1 MINSNIF
8 ATLFNFIIILFYYLK
23 VMQFFS
29 FYINYNN
36 VIFLNDIKFISIWC
50 LKYLY

>member
-8 ATLFNFIIILFYYLK
+8 STLFNFIIIFFYQLK
-23 VMQFFS
+23 LMSFLS

-36 VIFLNDIKFISIWC
+36 VIFLNDIKFISI
-50 LKYLY
+50 